1 MLLRLCVSLFLLA
14 AVACGGSDGSTAPT
28 PTQANI
34 SVTLSPNPV
43 TATDCSP
50 TCQGADGRLFR
61 WSAQGSLTIRETAGI
76 GGNVNSITVTA
87 FNPEAVYTS
96 DVIVRMAGTNR
107 VAAHGMLVVPI
118 SFGYGL
124 VDNANASRQVV
135 LPYVVQLTDDRGN
148 QVTGIAQWNVN

>member
-50 TCQGADGRLFR
+50 TCQAADGRLFR
-61 WSAQGSLTIRETAGI
+61 WSAQGTLTIRETAGI

-107 VAAHGMLVVPI
+107 VAA
-118 SFGYGL
+118 
-124 VDNANASRQVV
+124 
-135 LPYVVQLTDDRGN
+135 
-148 QVTGIAQWNVN
+148 